1 MSARPSVC
9 YTGSM
14 RTTPLLILLV
24 LVACDAAPAPAPA
37 PPHQDAGAAGS
48 PAAPDSDAG
57 PAQDPDAGDFRQTKA
72 YKDAYRYWTTHQ
84 RRWM

>member
-9 YTGSM
+9 YTSSM
-14 RTTPLLILLV
+14 RTPLILLV
-24 LVACDAAPAPAPA
+24 LVACDATPVPAPT
-37 PPHQDAGAAGS
+37 HQDAGAAGS
-48 PAAPDSDAG
+48 PATVDSDAG
-57 PAQDPDAGDFRQTKA
+57 AAQDADAGDFRQTKA

>member
-1 MSARPSVC
+1 MKAVLL
-9 YTGSM
+9 
-14 RTTPLLILLV
+14 TTLV
-24 LVACDAAPAPAPA
+24 LVACDATHVPV

-48 PAAPDSDAG
+48 PATPDSDAG
-57 PAQDPDAGDFRQTKA
+57 PAQDSDAGDFRQSKA